1 MITFPEHLEQPF
13 LQLAK
18 QAHQPVSQLIEQALG
33 EFLDD
38 WQDVKRAEQAIERL
52 ERGESELFSLDDA
65 ERMLNAMDN
74 QN

>member
-33 EFLDD
+33 EFLED
-38 WQDVKRAEQAIERL
+38 WQDARLAEQAINEIST
-52 ERGESELFSLDDA
+52 GESKVLSLTQARQLYDELV
-65 ERMLNAMDN
+65 N
-74 QN
+74 

>member
-38 WQDVKRAEQAIERL
+38 WQDARLAEQAINEIST
-52 ERGESELFSLDDA
+52 GESKVLSLTQARQLYDELV
-65 ERMLNAMDN
+65 N
-74 QN
+74 